1 MVALFSQDSSA
12 PAVPF
17 SNYTPRVAI
26 VTGAAQGIGYAIAQK
41 LADDGID
48 VAVNDIIS
56 KQTQIGSVVEEL
68 RKKGRHAIAIPGDVS
83 NEQEVIS
90 MIEKTMVANAGIAAI
105 GAFLETSGETFDR
118 IYSVNVRGVFF
129 CFKQAALQMIKQ
141 GRGGRL
147 IGLLLAILLVL
158 CIEFAA
164 IKLQARTQNLTA
176 YSAAKFA
183 VRGLT
188 QTASIE
194 LRRHGIT
201 ANSYAP
207 GYIRTP
213 LGATSD
219 GVDDNCATVRKLFGA
234 PDAPVAEA
242 DTVASI
248 VSYLVKPEAY
258 FINGQCISVD
268 GGLRYD

>member
-12 PAVPF
+12 LSVPF

-56 KQTQIGSVVEEL
+56 KQTQIGFVVEEL

-90 MIEKTMVANAGIAAI
+90 MIEKTVSELGSVDVMVANAGIAAI

-147 IGLLLAILLVL
+147 I
-158 CIEFAA
+158 AA
-164 IKLQARTQNLTA
+164 SSSAGKQGTQNLTA